1 MPPAERYI
9 FHLAFP
15 VADLS
20 ASKDFYCRV
29 LGAGIGRE
37 NPEWLDVL
45 LWGHQITLHRRPDDV
60 LPDDRRGKRHF
71 GVVLPWSEWQAL
83 ADRLRREGVAFFEE
97 PHVLLAGTPE
107 EQAKLYLE
115 DPSHNVIEIKAYR
128 DLDATLRLQGT
139 AYRYDRS

>member
-1 MPPAERYI
+1 MAAAERYI

-15 VADLS
+15 VADLA

-29 LGAGIGRE
+29 LGAGVGRE
-37 NPEWLDVL
+37 NSEWLDVL
-45 LWGHQITLHRRPDDV
+45 LWGHQITLHRRPDEV
-60 LPDDRRGKRHF
+60 LSKERRGKRHF

-83 ADRLRREGVAFFEE
+83 ADRLRRDGVAFLEE
-97 PHVLLAGTPE
+97 PAVLLAGTPE

-128 DLDATLRLQGT
+128 DLDATLRQQGT
-139 AYRYDRS
+139 AYRYERS